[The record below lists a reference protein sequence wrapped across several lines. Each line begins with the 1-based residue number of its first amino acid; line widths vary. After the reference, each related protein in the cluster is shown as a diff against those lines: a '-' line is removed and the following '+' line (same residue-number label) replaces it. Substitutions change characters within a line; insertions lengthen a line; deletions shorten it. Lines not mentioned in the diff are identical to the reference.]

1 MNIFLYSE
9 AETRIHRLDPRTKM
23 ASLMFLFALALL
35 FNHPLYSAGVGL
47 LVGLG
52 FSVAKAWIGLW
63 RFRWLLGLLFVF
75 SCIIWPLTLKG
86 FPVWWSAGPFQISRE
101 ALGYGLAMGIRLVTF
116 VSTGILFLSVTRNEE
131 ITQGLIR
138 IKVPYPVAFALSTA
152 LRLVPTFVGAGAT
165 IIQAQRSRGLDLEK
179 GNIFRRVGQF
189 IPQAVPLL
197 IYALRYTNFLA
208 MALEC
213 RGFDPG
219 CPRTWYRELKL
230 GPSDY
235 GVLAGGLFLIGLG
248 VFVRLGLSL
257 GAVIPQRL

>member
-1 MNIFLYSE
+1 
-9 AETRIHRLDPRTKM
+9 
-23 ASLMFLFALALL
+23 LF
-35 FNHPLYSAGVGL
+35 
-47 LVGLG
+47 
-52 FSVAKAWIGLW
+52 I
-63 RFRWLLGLLFVF
+63 F

-138 IKVPYPVAFALSTA
+138 IRVPYPVAFALSTA

-165 IIQAQRSRGLDLEK
+165 IIQAQRSRGLDLDQ

-197 IYALRYTNFLA
+197 IYALRYTNCLA

-213 RGFDPG
+213 RGFNPG
-219 CPRTWYRELKL
+219 SPRTWYRELKL
-230 GPSDY
+230 GPKDY
-235 GVLAGGLFLIGLG
+235 GVLAGGLFLMGLA

-257 GAVIPQRL
+257 GAVIPHRL

>member
-1 MNIFLYSE
+1 LNIFLYSDG
-9 AETRIHRLDPRTKM
+9 ETLIHRLDPRTKL
-23 ASLMFLFALALL
+23 AALMFLFALALL
-35 FNHPLYSAGVGL
+35 FNHPLYSFGVAL
-47 LVGLG
+47 WVGLG
-52 FSVAKAWIGLW
+52 FTVAKAWPSLW
-63 RFRWLLGLLFVF
+63 RFRWLLGLLFLF
-75 SCIIWPLTLKG
+75 SSVIWPLTLKG

-138 IKVPYPVAFALSTA
+138 IKVPYPMAFALSTA
-152 LRLVPTFVGAGAT
+152 LRLVPTFVGAGVT
-165 IIQAQRSRGLDLEK
+165 IIQAQRSRGLDLDK

-213 RGFDPG
+213 RGFNPG
-219 CPRTWYRELKL
+219 SPRTWYRELKL
-230 GPSDY
+230 GPKDY
-235 GVLAGGLFLIGLG
+235 GVLAGGLFLTGLA

-257 GAVIPQRL
+257 GAVIPHRL

>member
-1 MNIFLYSE
+1 
-9 AETRIHRLDPRTKM
+9 
-23 ASLMFLFALALL
+23 MFLFTLALL

-47 LVGLG
+47 LVGWG
-52 FSVAKAWIGLW
+52 FAVAKTWLRLW
-63 RFRWLLGLLFVF
+63 RFRWLLGLLFIF
-75 SCIIWPLTLKG
+75 SAIIWPLTLRG
-86 FPVWWSAGPFQISRE
+86 FPVWWSFGPFQISRE

-138 IKVPYPVAFALSTA
+138 IKVPYPAAFALSTA

-165 IIQAQRSRGLDLEK
+165 IIQAQRSRGLDLDK
-179 GNIFRRVGQF
+179 GNIFRRVGHF

-219 CPRTWYRELKL
+219 YPRTWYRELRL
-230 GPSDY
+230 GFIDY
-235 GVLAGGLFLIGLG
+235 GVLAGGLILIGWAL
-248 VFVRLGLSL
+248 FVRLGLSA

>member
-9 AETRIHRLDPRTKM
+9 GETLIHRLDPRTKL
-23 ASLMFLFALALL
+23 ASLMFLFTLALL

-52 FSVAKAWIGLW
+52 FSLAKACIGLW

-75 SCIIWPLTLKG
+75 SRIISPLTLKG

-179 GNIFRRVGQF
+179 GRIPAGRQF

-213 RGFDPG
+213 RGLDPG
-219 CPRTWYRELKL
+219 YSRTWYRELEM
-230 GPSDY
+230 
-235 GVLAGGLFLIGLG
+235 
-248 VFVRLGLSL
+248 
-257 GAVIPQRL
+257 

>member
-1 MNIFLYSE
+1 MNIFLYSDQD
-9 AETRIHRLDPRTKM
+9 TLVHRLDPRTKLF
-23 ASLMFLFALALL
+23 ALVFLFTLALL

-47 LVGLG
+47 LAGLG
-52 FSVAKAWIGLW
+52 FTAAKSWIRLW

-75 SCIIWPLTLKG
+75 SGILWPLTLKG
-86 FPVWWSAGPFQISRE
+86 FPVWWSVGPFQISRE
-101 ALGYGLAMGIRLVTF
+101 GLAYGLAMGIRLVTF

-131 ITQGLIR
+131 ITQGLVR

-152 LRLVPTFVGAGAT
+152 LRLVPTFAGAGAT
-165 IIQAQRSRGLDLEK
+165 IIQAQRSRGLDLDK
-179 GNIFRRVGQF
+179 GNIFRRAGQF

-219 CPRTWYRELKL
+219 SPRTWYRELRM
-230 GPSDY
+230 GPGDY
-235 GVLAGGLFLIGLG
+235 GMLAGGLVLVGLAA
-248 VFVRLGLSL
+248 FVRLGLSW

>member
-1 MNIFLYSE
+1 M
-9 AETRIHRLDPRTKM
+9 
-23 ASLMFLFALALL
+23 
-35 FNHPLYSAGVGL
+35 
-47 LVGLG
+47 GLG
-52 FSVAKAWIGLW
+52 FAVAKAWIRLW

-75 SCIIWPLTLKG
+75 SGIIWPLTLKG

-197 IYALRYTNFLA
+197 IYALRYTNLLA

-219 CPRTWYRELKL
+219 YPRTWYREMKL
-230 GPSDY
+230 GSRDY
-235 GVLAGGLFLIGLG
+235 GVLAGGLFLIGLA

>member
-1 MNIFLYSE
+1 LNLFLYSDRN
-9 AETRIHRLDPRTKM
+9 TQIHRLDPRTKL
-23 ASLMFLFALALL
+23 ASMGIICILALL

-47 LVGLG
+47 LTGLG
-52 FSVAKAWIGLW
+52 FAASKSWIRLW
-63 RFRWLLGLLFVF
+63 RFRWLLGLLFIF
-75 SCIIWPLTLKG
+75 SGLIWPLTLKG

-101 ALGYGLAMGIRLVTF
+101 GLGYGLAMGIRLVTF

-219 CPRTWYRELKL
+219 HPRTWYRELKW
-230 GPSDY
+230 GTVDY
-235 GVLAGGLFLIGLG
+235 GVLAGGLFLIGLA
-248 VFVRLGLSL
+248 VFIRFGLSL

>member
-1 MNIFLYSE
+1 MSIFLYSDQDSLV
-9 AETRIHRLDPRTKM
+9 HRLDPRTKL
-23 ASLMFLFALALL
+23 ASMLFLFTLALL
-35 FNHPLYSAGVGL
+35 FNHPLFSAGVGL
-47 LVGLG
+47 LLGLG
-52 FSVAKAWIGLW
+52 LTAAKVWPRWW
-63 RFRWLLGLLFVF
+63 RFRWLLALLFIS
-75 SCIIWPLTLKG
+75 SCTIWSLTLKG
-86 FPVWWSAGPFQISRE
+86 FPVWLSAGPLQISRE

-138 IKVPYPVAFALSTA
+138 LKVPYPMAFAFSTA
-152 LRLVPTFVGAGAT
+152 LRLVPTFVGVGAT
-165 IIQAQRSRGLDLEK
+165 IIQAQRSRGLDLDS

-219 CPRTWYRELKL
+219 YPRTWYRELKL
-230 GPSDY
+230 GPKDY
-235 GVLAGGLFLIGLG
+235 GVLTGGLFLIGLA
-248 VFVRLGLSL
+248 VFIRFGLS
-257 GAVIPQRL
+257 GGVVIPQRL